1 MEHIIKVTIINQLMG
16 LEVNDY
22 LHVGET
28 TIVRTTDGYAV
39 CDNGKR
45 GSSFIPP
52 RSITPLPLY
61 NRIDSTAPHVTRVG
75 LFFCLKTFII
85 N

>member
-39 CDNGKR
+39 CDNGEE
-45 GSSFIPP
+45 
-52 RSITPLPLY
+52 
-61 NRIDSTAPHVTRVG
+61 
-75 LFFCLKTFII
+75 I
-85 N
+85 NVVEVWRALELAIENEEARLSRQEA